1 MILPRPPSGDEASK
15 TTPLKSRGRNGT
27 WIERH
32 PIILTKE
39 RRKLMGQQ
47 FMRVE
52 EVAEILDVSTSYAYK
67 VIRELNEELKR
78 KGFITISGRVNR
90 ECFNERLYQAR
101 RENKNACL

>member
-1 MILPRPPSGDEASK
+1 
-15 TTPLKSRGRNGT
+15 
-27 WIERH
+27 
-32 PIILTKE
+32 
-39 RRKLMGQQ
+39 MGQQ

-90 ECFNERLYQAR
+90 EYFNESRHTNGEYCTMCGPHFCAIKLSR
-101 RENKNACL
+101 DFKEIK

>member
-1 MILPRPPSGDEASK
+1 
-15 TTPLKSRGRNGT
+15 
-27 WIERH
+27 
-32 PIILTKE
+32 
-39 RRKLMGQQ
+39 MGQQ

-90 ECFNERLYQAR
+90 EYFNERLYQAR
-101 RENKNACL
+101 KENLSFRELVLFHEMPPKGVLMPLSSYFISFSP

>member
-1 MILPRPPSGDEASK
+1 
-15 TTPLKSRGRNGT
+15 
-27 WIERH
+27 
-32 PIILTKE
+32 
-39 RRKLMGQQ
+39 MGQQ

-90 ECFNERLYQAR
+90 EYFNERLYQAR
-101 RENKNACL
+101 NSAPFLITLSDTMTFVPIPPQKPVIWAQRNARK

>member
-1 MILPRPPSGDEASK
+1 
-15 TTPLKSRGRNGT
+15 
-27 WIERH
+27 
-32 PIILTKE
+32 
-39 RRKLMGQQ
+39 MGQQ

-90 ECFNERLYQAR
+90 EYFNERLYQAR
-101 RENKNACL
+101 KPAQEFTTTCSTVLSRLTPRYME

>member
-1 MILPRPPSGDEASK
+1 
-15 TTPLKSRGRNGT
+15 
-27 WIERH
+27 
-32 PIILTKE
+32 
-39 RRKLMGQQ
+39 MGQQ

-90 ECFNERLYQAR
+90 ECFNESLYQAR

>member
-1 MILPRPPSGDEASK
+1 
-15 TTPLKSRGRNGT
+15 
-27 WIERH
+27 
-32 PIILTKE
+32 
-39 RRKLMGQQ
+39 MGQQ

-90 ECFNERLYQAR
+90 EYFNERLYQAWTIV
-101 RENKNACL
+101 NKVDRKNRKIK

>member
-1 MILPRPPSGDEASK
+1 
-15 TTPLKSRGRNGT
+15 
-27 WIERH
+27 
-32 PIILTKE
+32 
-39 RRKLMGQQ
+39 MGQQ

-90 ECFNERLYQAR
+90 EYFNERLYQAR
-101 RENKNACL
+101 KENKNALQYRFRLFLFQAPVYHLLQNRYTLLTASDPQN

>member
-1 MILPRPPSGDEASK
+1 
-15 TTPLKSRGRNGT
+15 
-27 WIERH
+27 
-32 PIILTKE
+32 
-39 RRKLMGQQ
+39 MGQQ

-90 ECFNERLYQAR
+90 EYFNERLYQAR
-101 RENKNACL
+101 KENKHLSDVFLFIQMFILLQFYTSLLTDFTIKTYNIGVVKR

>member
-1 MILPRPPSGDEASK
+1 
-15 TTPLKSRGRNGT
+15 
-27 WIERH
+27 
-32 PIILTKE
+32 
-39 RRKLMGQQ
+39 MGQQ

-90 ECFNERLYQAR
+90 EYFNERLYQAR
-101 RENKNACL
+101 KLLRKVFGHKQIDNLLDSAKSEKQSKQREKRFRNYKDER